1 MYRVNKL
8 MNYNNMVQNRKATC
22 NEHDNIFIFGG
33 KLDENRPAVEKAG
46 LDAEYRSLLET
57 P

>member
-1 MYRVNKL
+1 

-22 NEHDNIFIFGG
+22 NEHDNIFVG
-33 KLDENRPAVEKAG
+33 KPDENRPAVEKAG
-46 LDAEYRSLLET
+46 LEAEYRSLLET